1 MGSTALSCSPAPGDQ
16 SAPNQQHPRAGGH
29 LVEFQNSQGTKTL
42 PGGTRRAPKGR
53 AEARLEGGQ
62 GQASPW
68 QELCVPCVCPVCA
81 LARVTTAAAAG
92 VAPSLL
98 QSSAKARAPTAETGG
113 EAGKCSWDTLLPS
126 QCLWEVWGWLSP
138 MSLLTSAP
146 PSSCST
152 SAPAGSS
159 LVTLSPSQAIRSPH
173 GRFSAGRAAWGCCPR
188 LGIAGHSSLQ
198 VLGASIPHSLGTA
211 SSTCSVPRHGL
222 SRAALCQSPALCLL
236 S

>member
-68 QELCVPCVCPVCA
+68 QELCVPCVPWPGLQQQLLQGWHLPSCRALPNPGSHCRDRRRGREMLLGHTPALSVPVGGVG
-81 LARVTTAAAAG
+81 LAQPHVPPRLSPFHV
-92 VAPSLL
+92 PPPPLLQLDLPWSLL
-98 QSSAKARAPTAETGG
+98 
-113 EAGKCSWDTLLPS
+113 C
-126 QCLWEVWGWLSP
+126 C
-138 MSLLTSAP
+138 
-146 PSSCST
+146 
-152 SAPAGSS
+152 
-159 LVTLSPSQAIRSPH
+159 PSQAIRSPR

-222 SRAALCQSPALCLL
+222 SGAALCQSPALCLL